1 MGIRF
6 CSRILT
12 VAFVLSSS
20 LALAQTS
27 DSSSTMPSPQPVTS
41 YEQWKPH
48 LGLIA
53 GTVVPEGSYDPGA
66 GYGVD
71 IGFQPYIPLSAG
83 LEITQSRN
91 EGRQELEDIKQTAVL
106 LKGAYNFGG
115 NHFLLKNSY
124 AGLAVGQVYKSGHT
138 DIAGAPLVGFDIPLS
153 EKTRNFL
160 TLGASAKYLIINGND
175 PDVLNINGAVKYWY

>member
-1 MGIRF
+1 MGIKL
-6 CSRILT
+6 CNSILT
-12 VAFVLSSS
+12 ATFVLGSSFVF
-20 LALAQTS
+20 AQTS
-27 DSSSTMPSPQPVTS
+27 DNSSTMPNPGPVTS

-53 GTVVPEGSYDPGA
+53 GTIVPEGSYDPGT

-83 LEITQSRN
+83 LEIIQSRN
-91 EGRQELEDIKQTAVL
+91 EGRRELEDIKQTAVL

-124 AGLAVGQVYKSGHT
+124 AGLAAGQVYKSGHT
-138 DIAGAPLVGFDIPLS
+138 DIAGAPLIGFDIPLK
-153 EKTRNFL
+153 EQTRNFL

-175 PDVLNINGAVKYWY
+175 PDVLNINGAVKFWY